1 MKCYYPENPVQDLI
15 LNLEDPRQLQYPQ
28 ISPEKYLQNV
38 CSRVRILFV
47 LRGETEDLV
56 SGRPAGKEEEMFWGI

>member
-1 MKCYYPENPVQDLI
+1 MKCCYPENPVQDLI

-38 CSRVRILFV
+38 CSRVRILFI
-47 LRGETEDLV
+47 LRGETED
-56 SGRPAGKEEEMFWGI
+56 

>member
-1 MKCYYPENPVQDLI
+1 MKCCYPENPVQDLI

-56 SGRPAGKEEEMFWGI
+56 SG